1 MNERLRVRHEVT
13 VDPGRDPSAPSAL
26 STSANRQTLREI
38 LAAGLDRQI
47 LFGYEL
53 TRFEAACD
61 GVRLHFAGGQQAS
74 ADLLVGADGIN
85 SVVRQQLLP
94 GARVIDTGSRCIY
107 GKTPLS
113 DSARYAAV
121 QASREAETE
130 MGTRHHGIAF
140 WLYRHLMSRGRAS
153 GS

>member
-1 MNERLRVRHEVT
+1 M
-13 VDPGRDPSAPSAL
+13 
-26 STSANRQTLREI
+26 
-38 LAAGLDRQI
+38 
-47 LFGYEL
+47 
-53 TRFEAACD
+53 
-61 GVRLHFAGGQQAS
+61 
-74 ADLLVGADGIN
+74 
-85 SVVRQQLLP
+85 VRQRLLP

-130 MGTRHHGIAF
+130 TEMGTRHHDIAF